1 MAELR
6 NKPILVERV
15 HLWWY
20 PVTLVPILALL
31 YAGFTGI
38 LSSLFGL
45 AGLFALFFWVFSF
58 GFALYAKLKRPSS
71 DPRQ

>member
-1 MAELR
+1 MAKLR
-6 NKPILVERV
+6 NKPVLVERV
-15 HLWWY
+15 RLWWY
-20 PVTLVPILALL
+20 PIALVPILALL

-45 AGLFALFFWVFSF
+45 VGLFALFFWVFSF
-58 GFALYAKLKRPSS
+58 GFAIYGKLKRPPP